1 MLRILSVLFVSAYC
15 VIVTYQRGD
24 EVRECRYEG
33 SAALQYYA
41 DCDDEVARLVLETT

>member
-1 MLRILSVLFVSAYC
+1 MLKILSVLFVSAYC

-24 EVRECRYEG
+24 EVRECKFEG

-41 DCDDEVARLVLETT
+41 DAGDDIALAVLNG